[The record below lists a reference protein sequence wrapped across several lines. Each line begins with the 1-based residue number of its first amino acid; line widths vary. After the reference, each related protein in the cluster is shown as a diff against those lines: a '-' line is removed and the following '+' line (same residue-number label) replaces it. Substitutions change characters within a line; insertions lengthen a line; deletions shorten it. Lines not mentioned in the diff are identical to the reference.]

1 MTSVASNQNN
11 DRLDRPLTQQEQ
23 EDGVD
28 PSTQSKKNYT
38 AQRQGNDKGSIV
50 FGQIDK
56 DAAVTAGVQLQAPDG
71 RHQFSLDIDGN
82 RKGWTCSTSP
92 GNFQVECGSDNV
104 EAQDSLIL
112 EAKNG
117 NIIIKASNGKIRLQ
131 GTDIELVAVG
141 EGGSKGNIKL
151 EATENVAINCK
162 KFLVTAKMFYKIA
175 TPGIGQICANSVL
188 QMYGSIIRGV
198 TDACSVKESK
208 VGGKKFQ
215 REQNVT

>member
-1 MTSVASNQNN
+1 MIALSNLTNDISILNFPTGIPELEDDSVTDA
-11 DRLDRPLTQQEQ
+11 P
-23 EDGVD
+23 G
-28 PSTQSKKNYT
+28 
-38 AQRQGNDKGSIV
+38 A
-50 FGQIDK
+50 DK